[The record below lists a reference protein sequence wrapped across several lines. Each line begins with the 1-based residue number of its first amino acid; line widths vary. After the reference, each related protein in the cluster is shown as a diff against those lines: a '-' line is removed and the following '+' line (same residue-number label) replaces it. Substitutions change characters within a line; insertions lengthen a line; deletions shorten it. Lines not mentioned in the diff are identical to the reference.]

1 MKRNIL
7 KKSLSEDLT
16 WADFLK
22 NDNPYAMQGAGGS
35 FPNFMSYAQAR
46 SLYST
51 PERKSEVP
59 NEYDKEE
66 EAVCIPQ
73 QINQEIPKKDKKRH
87 QHFKGK
93 KGASSSSGKQHHS
106 TQNSFCGIQG
116 IASSLPQITAAG
128 IPEK

>member
-22 NDNPYAMQGAGGS
+22 NDHPYAMQGTGGS
-35 FPNFMSYAQAR
+35 FPNFMSHAQAR

-66 EAVCIPQ
+66 EPASIPQ
-73 QINQEIPKKDKKRH
+73 QINQEIPKSGKDKKRY
-87 QHFKGK
+87 QSFKGK
-93 KGASSSSGKQHHS
+93 KGASSSSGKHHHS
-106 TQNSFCGIQG
+106 TQNSFCGI
-116 IASSLPQITAAG
+116 
-128 IPEK
+128 